1 MSDASPPLRE
11 ARARLS
17 QFYGLDS
24 QQPGAILLFQ
34 FENFVDSII
43 QGAVTGSRD
52 AAGEKSEGQLVGR
65 KVSHKS
71 NASRKPSSNDSG
83 NPLDI
88 NNANFDPE
96 LFVNRLIS
104 EASLGQLMAQ
114 EGEIVRQIQGL
125 DSDMQTLVYEN
136 YNKFIAATETIRK
149 MRVDFRSMEEE
160 MDQLASSMTSITSF
174 SSNISDK
181 LRVRRQEVARL
192 SSTNTTL
199 QKLQF
204 VLELPQR
211 LKVLQTAKV
220 FEKSILKSGEHR
232 GWSAWSGS

>member
-1 MSDASPPLRE
+1 MVKN
-11 ARARLS
+11 
-17 QFYGLDS
+17 FNDS
-24 QQPGAILLFQ
+24 MIEGA
-34 FENFVDSII
+34 
-43 QGAVTGSRD
+43 AAGSRD
-52 AAGEKSEGQLVGR
+52 GIKLESQQVVGGR
-65 KVSHKS
+65 KASHKT
-71 NASRKPSSNDSG
+71 NPSRKPSSNDSG

-104 EASLGQLMAQ
+104 EASLSQLMAQ

-160 MDQLASSMTSITSF
+160 MDQLASSMTSITAF

-211 LKVLQTAKV
+211 LKVLQKV
-220 FEKSILKSGEHR
+220 FL
-232 GWSAWSGS
+232 

>member
-11 ARARLS
+11 SRARLS

-24 QQPGAILLFQ
+24 EQPGSIQLFQ
-34 FENFVDSII
+34 FENFFDSII
-43 QGAVTGSRD
+43 QGAVAGSRD
-52 AAGEKSEGQLVGR
+52 GAEGQLPGR

-104 EASLGQLMAQ
+104 EASLSQLMAQ

-160 MDQLASSMTSITSF
+160 MDQLASSMTSITAF

-211 LKVLQTAKV
+211 LKVLQ
-220 FEKSILKSGEHR
+220 KSFSLKHFFQSGKHR
-232 GWSAWSGS
+232 GGSTWSGS

>member
-17 QFYGLDS
+17 QYYGLDS
-24 QQPGAILLFQ
+24 DQPGAVARSF
-34 FENFVDSII
+34 D
-43 QGAVTGSRD
+43 
-52 AAGEKSEGQLVGR
+52 GEKSKGKLVER
-65 KVSHKS
+65 KASQKT

-160 MDQLASSMTSITSF
+160 MDQVDFRSMEEEM
-174 SSNISDK
+174 D
-181 LRVRRQEVARL
+181 
-192 SSTNTTL
+192 
-199 QKLQF
+199 
-204 VLELPQR
+204 
-211 LKVLQTAKV
+211 
-220 FEKSILKSGEHR
+220 
-232 GWSAWSGS
+232 

>member
-1 MSDASPPLRE
+1 M
-11 ARARLS
+11 
-17 QFYGLDS
+17 
-24 QQPGAILLFQ
+24 
-34 FENFVDSII
+34 
-43 QGAVTGSRD
+43 
-52 AAGEKSEGQLVGR
+52 GR
-65 KVSHKS
+65 KSSQHKS
-71 NASRKPSSNDSG
+71 NSSRKPSSNDSG

-104 EASLGQLMAQ
+104 EASLSQLMAQ

-160 MDQLASSMTSITSF
+160 MDQLATSMTSITAF

-211 LKVLQTAKV
+211 LKVKVKV
-220 FEKSILKSGEHR
+220 FNNSKFLSGEHR
-232 GWSAWSGS
+232 GGSTWSGS